1 MHRPVSESRM
11 PGSSPERRVRQLWQ
25 RISSSNAAAEDDP
38 FLWSIADVI
47 TLLLIFFILLYANTN
62 MHSRSMASTS
72 AEVAGVPT
80 EMSTADEHL
89 RDEVTRFMNQRTDQ
103 GFTVRWDQARPVF
116 VLSER
121 ITFAQGQAEL
131 LGDVQPT
138 LQRISG
144 FIAAQSGYHVLVSGH
159 SDDTPI
165 KTAAFPSNWE
175 LSAARAAA
183 VTRFLCENG
192 VDPRQVSIR
201 GYGEYSPLYANTS
214 SENRQANRRVEITLT
229 RDAD

>member
-1 MHRPVSESRM
+1 MYRSGSDTHM
-11 PGSSPERRVRQLWQ
+11 PGSSPHPRVRPRWQ
-25 RISSSNAAAEDDP
+25 QVSSPAVGEDDP

-47 TLLLIFFILLYANTN
+47 TLLLIFFILLYANSN
-62 MHSRSMASTS
+62 MHARPAASKS
-72 AEVAGVPT
+72 ADVTGAPVAVRA
-80 EMSTADEHL
+80 ADEHL
-89 RDEVTRFMNQRTDQ
+89 KDEVTRFMSQRTDQ
-103 GFTVRWDQARPVF
+103 GFSVRWDQTRPVF

-131 LGDVQPT
+131 LGDFQPT
-138 LQRISG
+138 LQRIAA
-144 FIAAQSGYHVLVSGH
+144 FIASQSGYRILVSGH

-165 KTAAFPSNWE
+165 NTAAFPSNWE

-183 VTRFLCENG
+183 VVRFLCENG

-229 RDAD
+229 RES

>member
-1 MHRPVSESRM
+1 MYRSDSETRM
-11 PGSSPERRVRQLWQ
+11 PGSSHQLRARPLWQ
-25 RISSSNAAAEDDP
+25 QVSSSGSVADDDP

-47 TLLLIFFILLYANTN
+47 TLLLIFFILLYVNSN
-62 MHSRSMASTS
+62 MHARPTAAKST
-72 AEVAGVPT
+72 VVTGV
-80 EMSTADEHL
+80 STAAQAADEHL
-89 RDEVTRFMNQRTDQ
+89 KDEVTRFMNQRTDQ
-103 GFTVRWDQARPVF
+103 GFTVRWDQTRPVF

-131 LGDVQPT
+131 LEDFQPT
-138 LQRISG
+138 LQRIAG
-144 FIAAQSGYHVLVSGH
+144 FIASQSGYRILVSGH

-183 VTRFLCENG
+183 VVRFLSENG

-201 GYGEYSPLYANTS
+201 GYGEYSPLYANSS

-229 RDAD
+229 READ